1 MRKSIQA
8 AMLLLVAGSVLFGQ
22 SESASIVG
30 TVTDSSGAAMPGVN
44 VSITSTTTNATFTVQ
59 TTADGNYTS
68 PPLQP
73 GRYSVTAEAQGVSRT
88 IETINLDVAQHAR
101 LDFSLKPGEIS
112 TSVTVESN
120 AAILETQSAAL
131 GNVRTS
137 QAVNDLP
144 LNGRN
149 FFMLTYLTPGTS
161 SSGTGYTMSRGASN
175 QLGLQGVSVNGIRNG
190 DNTYYFDGVHAQD
203 NEYGTMILLPPQDA
217 IQEFKMQS
225 SGRDATTGRTGR
237 CIGEPGDQVRWQR
250 FSRHG
255 V

>member
-1 MRKSIQA
+1 MSKSIQA
-8 AMLLLVAGSVLFGQ
+8 AMLLLFLGGALFGQ

-44 VSITSTTTNATFTVQ
+44 VSITSTTTNASFTVQ
-59 TTADGNYTS
+59 TAADGNYTS

-73 GRYSVTAEAQGVSRT
+73 GRYSVTAEAQGFSKT
-88 IETINLDVAQHAR
+88 IATINLDVAQHAR
-101 LDFSLKPGEIS
+101 LDISLKPGEIS
-112 TSVTVESN
+112 TSVSVEAN

-149 FFMLTYLTPGTS
+149 FMMLTYLTPGTS

-190 DNTYYFDGVHAQD
+190 DST
-203 NEYGTMILLPPQDA
+203 E
-217 IQEFKMQS
+217 
-225 SGRDATTGRTGR
+225 
-237 CIGEPGDQVRWQR
+237 
-250 FSRHG
+250 
-255 V
+255 